1 LVSDIPN
8 QLRRKVM
15 QLINWEES
23 LSVKV
28 SEIDSQH
35 KKLIELINSLHE
47 AMKERKANE
56 ALGGIIDELVNYALN
71 HFQTEERY
79 FDNFGYLKA
88 TAHKKEHKDFV
99 NKVAAFK
106 NDFAKGKIMLSM
118 EIMEFLK
125 SWLINHIKKIDMAY
139 SAFFIENGLK

>member
-1 LVSDIPN
+1 MS
-8 QLRRKVM
+8 
-15 QLINWEES
+15 LINWEES

-35 KKLIELINSLHE
+35 KKLIELINKLHD
-47 AMKERKANE
+47 AMKERKASQVLSE
-56 ALGGIIDELVNYALN
+56 VIDELVDYALS
-71 HFQTEERY
+71 HFQTEEKY
-79 FDNFGYLKA
+79 FEKFGYLKA

-106 NDFAKGKIMLSM
+106 NDFSKGKAMLSM

-125 SWLINHIKKIDMAY
+125 AWLINHIKKIDMAY
-139 SAFFIENGLK
+139 SDFFIEKGLK